1 MGPEDL
7 RSQGVAL
14 VTGGGVEVVFD
25 SMNLEPISL
34 GIGLVIGLPI
44 GFLIRRRRAQKA
56 AQEAMRDLKTRLTS
70 LHLRLER
77 SQNEL
82 TATKGVVARLLEERQ
97 KNRGT
102 GSEASGEASPLMVV
116 LTDANT
122 HQLAKVRGIGP
133 KLAVTL
139 ASYGITDLNRLAE
152 VSERD
157 LAVIETSAPSLADRM
172 VRERWKEQAIELLHD
187 PDETPSD
194 YSQLDEAQT
203 DGYNFAKFRGPDQEQ
218 ALNGSPS

>member
-1 MGPEDL
+1 
-7 RSQGVAL
+7 
-14 VTGGGVEVVFD
+14 
-25 SMNLEPISL
+25 MNLEPISL
-34 GIGLVIGLPI
+34 AIGLVIGLPI
-44 GFLIRRRRAQKA
+44 GFLIRRQRSKKV

-82 TATKGVVARLLEERQ
+82 TATKGVVARLLEERNKTRDSGQ
-97 KNRGT
+97 DG
-102 GSEASGEASPLMVV
+102 SGEASPLMVV
-116 LTDANT
+116 LTDVDT

-139 ASYGITDLNRLAE
+139 ASYGITDLARLAE

-157 LAVIETSAPSLADRM
+157 LAVIEASAPSLADRM

-194 YSQLDEAQT
+194 YSQIDEAQT
-203 DGYNFAKFRGPDQEQ
+203 DGYSFAAFIGPDQEQ
-218 ALNGSPS
+218 ALNGSSN

>member
-1 MGPEDL
+1 
-7 RSQGVAL
+7 
-14 VTGGGVEVVFD
+14 
-25 SMNLEPISL
+25 MNLEPISL
-34 GIGLVIGLPI
+34 AIGLVIGLPI
-44 GFLIRRRRAQKA
+44 GFMIRRQRSKKA
-56 AQEAMRDLKTRLTS
+56 AQEGMRDLKTRLTS

-82 TATKGVVARLLEERQ
+82 TATKGVVARLLEERNKTRDSGQ
-97 KNRGT
+97 DG
-102 GSEASGEASPLMVV
+102 SGEASPLMVV
-116 LTDANT
+116 LTDVDT

-139 ASYGITDLNRLAE
+139 ASYGITDLARLAE
-152 VSERD
+152 VSDRD
-157 LAVIETSAPSLADRM
+157 LAVIEASAPSLAERM

-194 YSQLDEAQT
+194 YSQIDEAQT

-218 ALNGSPS
+218 ALNGSSN

>member
-1 MGPEDL
+1 
-7 RSQGVAL
+7 
-14 VTGGGVEVVFD
+14 
-25 SMNLEPISL
+25 MNLEPISL

-44 GFLIRRRRAQKA
+44 GFLIRRQRAKKA
-56 AQEAMRDLKTRLTS
+56 AQEGMRDLKTRLTS

-97 KNRGT
+97 KSRD
-102 GSEASGEASPLMVV
+102 SGQDGPGDASPLMVV
-116 LTDANT
+116 LTDVDT

-139 ASYGITDLNRLAE
+139 ASYGITDLAHLAD

-157 LAVIETSAPSLADRM
+157 LAVIETSAPSLAERM

-187 PDETPSD
+187 PDETPGD
-194 YSQLDEAQT
+194 YSQIDEAQT
-203 DGYNFAKFRGPDQEQ
+203 DGYNFAKFRGPDQEE
-218 ALNGSPS
+218 AFNGSSN